1 MFAMEILFSFLG
13 GLTITAIVAF
23 IALKSIIKSKVTQIE
38 QSAQIK
44 AESFYKSEQTRM
56 ESDLK
61 YAKERNEE
69 LSLQLKAAK
78 VEAQKQLLEAK
89 ENAAAELANA
99 KKEAA
104 ETLQKSKEESA
115 ETLRM
120 TKAEAASAL
129 QKAKDDAVSEIKQI
143 KEEAAGVLQQA
154 KDEAAA
160 LLKQTKEESEKLLE
174 ETKNDL
180 NKRNSDEIA
189 ARDKAHK
196 EAMDSLQLRFNET
209 MAKVAAQVKSDTA
222 DMLKA
227 HQKEFSESSN
237 LSIGQIVNPLKQNI
251 VDLKKAMEDGNKEM
265 AERNG
270 EMRQRIQTLM
280 EHSDAAR
287 KSADELAA
295 AFKHG
300 SKIQGD
306 WGETILEEL
315 LASNGLTKGIHFDTQ
330 AVIRGKDGK
339 VIKND
344 DGSTM
349 RPDVILHLDERREVI
364 IDSKVSLTAYVDY
377 VNAENDADR
386 KTYLKAH
393 VDSIK
398 KHVKELAAKDYSA
411 YIESPKVTAGYVI
424 MFVPNMGALWTALN
438 TEPDLWRKAA
448 ESNVYIA
455 DEQSLYGA
463 LKIVSLTWTQVAQA
477 QNHEKVYELANEM
490 IDRVGLFM
498 EKYEGIGKAL
508 KKASEEYEDGK
519 KKLVPQGQS
528 IINTSGKLIKLGAK
542 NSDKHTIKALLDI
555 DDIPGLTYSEEN
567 I

>member
-1 MFAMEILFSFLG
+1 MEVLFSFLG
-13 GLTITAIVAF
+13 GSVITTVIAFIVA
-23 IALKSIIKSKVTQIE
+23 KNIIRSRVELTGQA
-38 QSAQIK
+38 AQMK
-44 AESFYKSEQTRM
+44 AESAYKSEQARL
-56 ESDLK
+56 ESDLRHS
-61 YAKERNEE
+61 KERQEE
-69 LSLQLKAAK
+69 LLGQI
-78 VEAQKQLLEAK
+78 EAVKKDCEKILE
-89 ENAAAELANA
+89 
-99 KKEAA
+99 
-104 ETLQKSKEESA
+104 
-115 ETLRM
+115 
-120 TKAEAASAL
+120 
-129 QKAKDDAVSEIKQI
+129 
-143 KEEAAGVLQQA
+143 
-154 KDEAAA
+154 
-160 LLKQTKEESEKLLE
+160 QTKF
-174 ETKNDL
+174 DL
-180 NKRNSDEIA
+180 HKRYTDEIA
-189 ARDKAHK
+189 AREKAHK
-196 EAMDSLQLRFNET
+196 EAMDSLELRFNET
-209 MAKVAAQVKSDTA
+209 MAKVTAQVKSDTA

-227 HQKEFSESSN
+227 QQKEFSESSN
-237 LSIGQIVNPLKQNI
+237 LSIGQIVNPLKENI
-251 VDLKKAMEDGNKEM
+251 VELKKAMEEGNKEM

-270 EMRQRIQTLM
+270 EMRERIKTLM

-287 KSADELAA
+287 KSADDLAA

-300 SKIQGD
+300 NKIQGD

-315 LASNGLTKGIHFDTQ
+315 LATNGLTKGIHFDTQ

-339 VIKND
+339 VIKNE

-377 VNAENDADR
+377 VNAENDTDR
-386 KTYLKAH
+386 KTCLKAH

-438 TEPDLWRKAA
+438 AEPDLWRKAA

-490 IDRVGLFM
+490 IDRVGMFM
-498 EKYEGIGKAL
+498 KKYEGIGQAL

-542 NSDKHTIKALLDI
+542 NSDRHAIKALLDI
-555 DDIPGLTYSEEN
+555 DDIPELTN
-567 I
+567 

>member
-1 MFAMEILFSFLG
+1 MEILLSFSG
-13 GLTITAIVAF
+13 GLAITAI
-23 IALKSIIKSKVTQIE
+23 IALIIAKSIIKSRVELTE
-38 QSAQIK
+38 QAVMIK
-44 AESFYKSEQTRM
+44 AESAFKSEQARL
-56 ESDLK
+56 ESDLRHS
-61 YAKERNEE
+61 KERQEE
-69 LSLQLKAAK
+69 LLGQI
-78 VEAQKQLLEAK
+78 EAVKKDCEKILE
-89 ENAAAELANA
+89 
-99 KKEAA
+99 
-104 ETLQKSKEESA
+104 
-115 ETLRM
+115 
-120 TKAEAASAL
+120 
-129 QKAKDDAVSEIKQI
+129 
-143 KEEAAGVLQQA
+143 
-154 KDEAAA
+154 
-160 LLKQTKEESEKLLE
+160 QTKF
-174 ETKNDL
+174 DL
-180 NKRNSDEIA
+180 HKRYTDEIA
-189 ARDKAHK
+189 AREKAHK
-196 EAMDSLQLRFNET
+196 EAMDSLELRFNET
-209 MAKVAAQVKSDTA
+209 MAKVTAQVKSDTA

-227 HQKEFSESSN
+227 QQKEFSESSN
-237 LSIGQIVNPLKQNI
+237 LSIGQIVNPLKENI
-251 VDLKKAMEDGNKEM
+251 VELKKAMEEGNKEM

-270 EMRQRIQTLM
+270 EMRERIKSLM

-300 SKIQGD
+300 NKIQGD

-315 LASNGLTKGIHFDTQ
+315 LATNGLTKGIHFDTQ

-339 VIKND
+339 VIKNE

-377 VNAENDADR
+377 VNAENDTDR
-386 KTYLKAH
+386 KTCLKAH

-438 TEPDLWRKAA
+438 AEPDLWRKAA
-448 ESNVYIA
+448 ENNVYIA

-490 IDRVGLFM
+490 IERVGLFM
-498 EKYEGIGKAL
+498 KRYEGIGQAL
-508 KKASEEYEDGK
+508 KKASDEYEEGK
-519 KKLVPQGQS
+519 KKLLPHGQS

-542 NSDKHTIKALLDI
+542 NSDRHAIKALLDI
-555 DDIPGLTYSEEN
+555 DDIPELTN
-567 I
+567 

>member
-1 MFAMEILFSFLG
+1 MEILFSFIG
-13 GLTITAIVAF
+13 GAVITAVIALIVA
-23 IALKSIIKSKVTQIE
+23 KSVIKSRV
-38 QSAQIK
+38 AQAELSEKTK
-44 AESFYKSEQTRM
+44 AEALYKSELARM
-56 ESDLK
+56 ESDLRH
-61 YAKERNEE
+61 AKERNEE
-69 LSLQLKAAK
+69 LLVQIEAGRK
-78 VEAQKQLLEAK
+78 V
-89 ENAAAELANA
+89 AAEALANA
-99 KKEAA
+99 KN
-104 ETLQKSKEESA
+104 
-115 ETLRM
+115 
-120 TKAEAASAL
+120 
-129 QKAKDDAVSEIKQI
+129 
-143 KEEAAGVLQQA
+143 
-154 KDEAAA
+154 EAAA
-160 LLKQTKEESEKLLE
+160 AMQKAKEESEKLLE
-174 ETKNDL
+174 QTKEDL
-180 NKRNSDEIA
+180 NRSKAEEIA
-189 ARDKAHK
+189 ARDKANK
-196 EAMDSLQLRFNET
+196 EAMDLLQQRFDET
-209 MAKVAAQVKSDTA
+209 MAKVTAQVKSDTA

-227 HQKEFSESSN
+227 HQKEFTQSSN
-237 LSIGQIVNPLKQNI
+237 LSIGQIVDPLKQNI
-251 VDLKKAMEDGNKEM
+251 VELKKAMEDGNKEM

-270 EMRQRIQTLM
+270 EMRERIKALM

-300 SKIQGD
+300 NKIQGD

-339 VIKND
+339 VIKNE

-349 RPDVILHLDERREVI
+349 RPDIILHLDERREVI

-377 VNAENDADR
+377 VNAENDTDR
-386 KTYLKAH
+386 KIHLKAH

-398 KHVKELAAKDYSA
+398 KHVKELAAKDYSS

-424 MFVPNMGALWTALN
+424 MFVPNIGALWTALDA
-438 TEPDLWRKAA
+438 EPDLWRKAA
-448 ESNVYIA
+448 ENNVYIA

-477 QNHEKVYELANEM
+477 QNHEKVFELANEM
-490 IDRVGLFM
+490 IERVGMFM

-519 KKLVPQGQS
+519 KKLIPQGQS

-555 DDIPGLTYSEEN
+555 DDIPGQMTVTQ
-567 I
+567 